1 MLDFNIPVTIA
12 LVYATGATLSA
23 AYHMLRLSELK
34 LEHDSTRV
42 KDTKNDCV
50 ALARHHVH
58 ELTRSWIWPAGLF
71 DMKALSWSRSL
82 GKK

>member
-1 MLDFNIPVTIA
+1 MLDFNIPTMIATI
-12 LVYATGATLSA
+12 YAIGAALSA
-23 AYHMLRLSELK
+23 SYHMLRLSELK
-34 LEHDSTRV
+34 HTHDSTRV

-50 ALARHHVH
+50 ALARHHLH
-58 ELTRSWIWPAGLF
+58 ELTRSWIWPVGLL